1 MFKLGLL
8 RLNKVNTRHHIAFI
22 LFIINSLSVMA
33 ADDELFYSNK
43 VDHLPISLSKDKE
56 IKYSDWIK
64 TENNHSFSFETNKDI
79 TFGDELSLK
88 WNLSHSLTVNLSVFE
103 SQSNN
108 NFKKNPILSSFN
120 SGKGKSLIT
129 QQPKSLDVNQN
140 ITSYKLGLSSA
151 YGIGSNYT
159 LNINF
164 DYGQIV
170 DADLVG
176 FNSQEVSTTSFALG
190 IRKAKFGASLN
201 TDMYLE
207 DDIDLKDH
215 SRLGLEL
222 DWYFSDDTTI
232 SVGTKQR
239 INSNSYI
246 DRSNSIDNLTGNVQ
260 YIKFQHNL

>member
-1 MFKLGLL
+1 
-8 RLNKVNTRHHIAFI
+8 
-22 LFIINSLSVMA
+22 MA
-33 ADDELFYSNK
+33 VDSELFYF
-43 VDHLPISLSKDKE
+43 SKFDPLLANNLDNKE
-56 IKYSDWIK
+56 IQYNDWIK
-64 TENNHSFSFETNKDI
+64 TENNHSFSLETNKDV
-79 TFGDELSLK
+79 TFGDELSLA
-88 WNLSHSLTVNLSVFE
+88 WSLSSFLTVNLSVFE

-108 NFKKNPILSSFN
+108 NFKENSILSSFN
-120 SGKGKSLIT
+120 SGRNKSLI
-129 QQPKSLDVNQN
+129 QPQSKPLDVNRN

-151 YGIGSNYT
+151 LGLGSNYT

-164 DYGQIV
+164 DYGQLA

-176 FNSQEVSTTSFALG
+176 FNSSEVNTTSFALG

-207 DDIDLKDH
+207 DNIDLKDH

-222 DWYFSDDTTI
+222 DWYLSDDTTL
-232 SVGTKQR
+232 SFGTKQR
-239 INSNSYI
+239 LNSDSYI